1 MVAKTVHG
9 TVRGRTIELDQGL
22 GVTEGQEVE
31 LQVKLVQRAP
41 LQRGD
46 GLRRSAGALA
56 DDPHWD
62 RIMDQ
67 IQQARKRERR
77 PQFEP

>member
-9 TVRGRTIELDQGL
+9 TVRGRTIELDQDL
-22 GVTEGQEVE
+22 GVSEGQEVE
-31 LQVKLVQRAP
+31 LQVRLVQRTP
-41 LQRGD
+41 LQWGD

-56 DDPHWD
+56 DDPFWD
-62 RIMDQ
+62 GIMDEV
-67 IQQARKRERR
+67 QQARKSERR

>member
-9 TVRGRTIELDQGL
+9 TVRGRTIELDQDL
-22 GVTEGQEVE
+22 GVSEGQEVE
-31 LQVKLVQRAP
+31 LQVKLVERAP
-41 LQRGD
+41 LPWGD

-67 IQQARKRERR
+67 IHQARKRERR